1 MKKILILNTGGTF
14 NKVYNPLNGELEVS
28 KKGEALKEI
37 LKHQTNLR
45 YDLKNIIHKDSLF
58 ITDDDREKIKEQITN
73 TKCSTVIIVHGT
85 DTINK
90 TADFLSKSIQ
100 NKMVILTGTM
110 IPYSIN
116 PIEATSN
123 FSMAVG
129 YALSCFQK
137 GIFISMH
144 GMVEEH
150 SKVFKNRKIGEF
162 QRVEPV
168 KE

>member
-14 NKVYNPLNGELEVS
+14 NKVYNPISGEMEVS
-28 KKGEALKEI
+28 KRGEALKEI
-37 LKHQTNLR
+37 LKYQKNLG

-58 ITDDDREKIKEQITN
+58 ISDDDRIKIKEEIED
-73 TKCSTVIIVHGT
+73 TKYSSIIIVHGT

-90 TADFLSKSIQ
+90 TADFLSKNIQ

-116 PIEATSN
+116 PVEATSN

-129 YALSCFQK
+129 YALSNFCE

-150 SKVFKNRKIGEF
+150 SKVFKNRQIGEF
-162 QRVEPV
+162 QRVVPV
-168 KE
+168 AK

>member
-14 NKVYNPLNGELEVS
+14 NKVYNPINGELEIS

-58 ITDDDREKIKEQITN
+58 ITDDDRNKIKEQIIN
-73 TKCSTVIIVHGT
+73 TECNIVIIVHGT
-85 DTINK
+85 DTIDK
-90 TADFLSKSIQ
+90 TADFLSKNIQ
-100 NKMVILTGTM
+100 GKMVILTGTM

-116 PIEATSN
+116 SIEATSN

-129 YALSCFQK
+129 YALSSFHE
-137 GIFISMH
+137 GVFISMH

-150 SKVFKNRKIGEF
+150 SKVFKNRQIGEF
-162 QRVEPV
+162 QRVVCV